1 MRFVAVMMTA
11 LVALSACGGDDG
23 ETGSDGATTTGVDI
37 DASDATTAETV
48 PTAETT
54 AAPASPTTPSDPTT
68 TSTTLVAG
76 GETVDGTRDPCL
88 VGSWVMKQDSLDLM
102 AATAVPFAGI
112 QIPSGGMTL
121 TFGDDGTVATDAKFT
136 AVFTMADTPA
146 EADVFWAHSGTWTTD
161 DDVVLMEFTSQE
173 AGITEV
179 RQGGVALPGPPLDPV
194 APINGGPYECGP
206 NQLIISATNGSIE
219 VPMNFER

>member
-1 MRFVAVMMTA
+1 MRHVAVITA
-11 LVALSACGGDDG
+11 LVVLSACGSDDG
-23 ETGSDGATTTGVDI
+23 SEPEAADTTTTTLLAVGEDES
-37 DASDATTAETV
+37 ATPTTAPATTAPDTTTATT
-48 PTAETT
+48 PAPPTTAE
-54 AAPASPTTPSDPTT
+54 
-68 TSTTLVAG
+68 G
-76 GETVDGTRDPCL
+76 NDPCL

-173 AGITEV
+173 SGITEV
-179 RQGGVALPGPPLDPV
+179 RQGGISMGGFPMDPI
-194 APINGGPYECGP
+194 APVNGGPYTCSEH
-206 NQLIISATNGSIE
+206 QLLITATNGSIE
-219 VPMNFER
+219 IPMNFER